1 MATEKSSSRSWMS
14 DAAIYQIYPRSFK
27 DSTGSGLGDIA
38 GITQQMDYLER
49 LGIEAI
55 WLSPFYPSPHVDGGY
70 DVADYC
76 DVDQRLGSLDDFD
89 DMIAAAH
96 TRGIKVIVDIVPNHS
111 SNQHPWFKAALAAG
125 PGSPERARYIF
136 RDGRGEHGELPPTN
150 WNANFGGP
158 AWTRVADGQWYL
170 HMFTPEQPDFDWSCP
185 EVRAFFCDVLAF
197 WSDRGVDGFRID
209 VAHGL
214 AKDFDR
220 DDLDQ
225 WHLAEGDDM
234 VDDGTHPLWDRNEVH
249 EIYRE
254 WRRVFDRYNPPRSAV
269 AEAWVLPE
277 RQYLYA
283 RPSELGQTFN
293 FEFAKATWTY
303 DDMHAAIEEGLKA
316 AIESDSASTWVLS
329 NHDVPRVATRYALP
343 QIKATR
349 YHQIAL
355 DWLLRDGSSY
365 DEDRE
370 LGERRARAALLLE
383 LALPGSAYVYQGEEL
398 GLFEVADIP
407 WAALEDPTATNTRGP
422 KREKGRDG
430 CRVPLPWVAAD
441 DPAQGGSFGFSPADA
456 DAAPDLMSASFGQS
470 VSVTALQMA
479 QGYLTLLNNG
489 VYKPLRL
496 LREQVNV
503 EQRYERI
510 FSERVCREVMGMMR
524 DVVEEKDGTGKRARI
539 EGVEVAGKTGTAQKA
554 DHKAGSYGA
563 KRLASFV
570 GFLPADNPRYL
581 IVVLVD
587 EPTKNQYG
595 GVVAAPVFREIASR
609 AITYSGAIVPDATSQ
624 AEKDDKPDK
633 DKGRQRGLKL
643 SRLDVPFLAKEDVQ
657 TSRPPS
663 MQQPGHLA
671 KASSRVPD
679 VKGKTVRNAVEL
691 FARAGIVPELKGTGT
706 RVVRQSPPPGTAW
719 PKEGENVTY
728 ILWLSER

>member
-1 MATEKSSSRSWMS
+1 MATEKTSSRSWMS

-38 GITQQMDYLER
+38 GITQQMDYLEQ

-55 WLSPFYPSPHVDGGY
+55 WLSPFYPSPLVDGGY

-76 DVDQRLGSLDDFD
+76 DVDPRLGSLDDFD
-89 DMIAAAH
+89 DMVAAAH
-96 TRGIKVIVDIVPNHS
+96 ARDIKVIVDIVPNHS
-111 SNQHPWFKAALAAG
+111 SDQHPWFKAALAAG

-185 EVRAFFCDVLAF
+185 EVHAFFCDVLAF

-214 AKDFDR
+214 AKDLDR
-220 DDLDQ
+220 DDLDR

-254 WRRVFDRYNPPRSAV
+254 WRRVFDRYDPPRSAV

-316 AIESDSASTWVLS
+316 AVESDSASTWVLS

-365 DEDRE
+365 DENRE

-407 WAALEDPTATNTRGP
+407 WAALEDPNATNT
-422 KREKGRDG
+422 
-430 CRVPLPWVAAD
+430 
-441 DPAQGGSFGFSPADA
+441 
-456 DAAPDLMSASFGQS
+456 
-470 VSVTALQMA
+470 
-479 QGYLTLLNNG
+479 
-489 VYKPLRL
+489 
-496 LREQVNV
+496 
-503 EQRYERI
+503 
-510 FSERVCREVMGMMR
+510 
-524 DVVEEKDGTGKRARI
+524 
-539 EGVEVAGKTGTAQKA
+539 
-554 DHKAGSYGA
+554 H
-563 KRLASFV
+563 
-570 GFLPADNPRYL
+570 
-581 IVVLVD
+581 
-587 EPTKNQYG
+587 
-595 GVVAAPVFREIASR
+595 
-609 AITYSGAIVPDATSQ
+609 
-624 AEKDDKPDK
+624 
-633 DKGRQRGLKL
+633 
-643 SRLDVPFLAKEDVQ
+643 
-657 TSRPPS
+657 
-663 MQQPGHLA
+663 
-671 KASSRVPD
+671 
-679 VKGKTVRNAVEL
+679 
-691 FARAGIVPELKGTGT
+691 
-706 RVVRQSPPPGTAW
+706 
-719 PKEGENVTY
+719 
-728 ILWLSER
+728 